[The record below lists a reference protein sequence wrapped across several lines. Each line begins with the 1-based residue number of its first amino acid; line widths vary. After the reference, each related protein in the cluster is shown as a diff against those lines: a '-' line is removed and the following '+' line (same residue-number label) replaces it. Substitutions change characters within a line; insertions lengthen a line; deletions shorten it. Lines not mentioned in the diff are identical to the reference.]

1 MVLLCCWSMGA
12 AADDGDLPP
21 VGRSRFDFLIGNA
34 PVPYPLPRLIA
45 RIRSQ
50 LEASG
55 DGLSPLKITLIPLG
69 RSLRRSVA
77 APDFF
82 HFPSVVAAVDGNSK
96 AGYTPLKDQ
105 LFLGYNERAEA
116 VEIIS
121 YNEQAGRFEFQV
133 VRDYRSGAQ
142 PKTYYAS
149 RALCLACHQNNA
161 PIFSR
166 PLWDETPANPAVA
179 SRLKATGRDFYGIPL
194 SGTDI
199 SSAIDAAAERANMF
213 QVWLQIW
220 REACSNACRAQW
232 LDAALVYAM
241 SGNLPDADELKFADL
256 ESHWKKTWPQ
266 GLGIPGSS
274 IPNRDPFAKVVE
286 TQIKSPAVLSH
297 PLAELA
303 QLAYIPAQ
311 LEPLT
316 PRPPLQHWITPDKIR
331 LVTGLA
337 GLLNKADVQA
347 FDRALV
353 TNTKV
358 QSQTLTLPCRFT
370 RKPSRVVFNCATSDV
385 QFSGVFKNAG
395 SNLSGQ
401 IGRLQVGHA
410 KTALDL
416 TLSGRMA
423 KTGQIELIPRRGAS
437 SVRLSDG
444 RRWSRLQLNKSRADQ
459 GSATLTLIDDYA
471 AVRSALPRLPLMKAS
486 IFDGSR
492 ALAELRAAL
501 GLAKQEVLA
510 RETSANKLPPAQ
522 LEIVA
527 PSKLSGSAA
536 HFLQFCG
543 QCHNSTTHSPTNFL
557 HGDEATVNTRL
568 DHCAERIFYRLSMW
582 HVAEAK
588 RGKTAMP
595 PISALAAYG
604 FDAASW
610 ANSAPLAELLDAA
623 RQRIVIQGGQP
634 EAVLTQPFEQL
645 RRCLPAS
652 TP

>member
-1 MVLLCCWSMGA
+1 MALLCCFSMGA

-21 VGRSRFDFLIGNA
+21 AGRSRFDFLIGDA

-45 RIRSQ
+45 HIRSQ

-82 HFPSVVAAVDGNSK
+82 HFPSVVAAVDGDSK
-96 AGYTPLKDQ
+96 AGYTPLHDQ

-142 PKTYYAS
+142 PKTFYAN

-199 SSAIDAAAERANMF
+199 SSAIDAATERANLF

-232 LDAALVYAM
+232 LDAALAYAM
-241 SGNLPDADELKFADL
+241 SGNLPEADELKFADL
-256 ESHWKKTWPQ
+256 EMRWTKTWPQ
-266 GLGIPGSS
+266 GLSIPGSS
-274 IPNRDPFAKVVE
+274 IPNRDPFANVVE
-286 TQIKSPAVLSH
+286 PHIKSQAVLSH

-311 LEPLT
+311 FEPLN
-316 PRPPLQHWITPDKIR
+316 PRPPLQRWTTPDKTR
-331 LVTGLA
+331 LVAGLA

-347 FDRALV
+347 FDHALV
-353 TNTKV
+353 THTKA
-358 QSQTLTLPCRFT
+358 QPQTLSLPCRIT
-370 RKPSRVVFNCATSDV
+370 RKPGRVLFNCVSSDLHL
-385 QFSGVFKNAG
+385 SGVFKNAG
-395 SNLSGQ
+395 STLSGQ
-401 IGRLQVGHA
+401 IDRLQVGHA

-416 TLSGRMA
+416 TFSGRMTKA
-423 KTGQIELIPRRGAS
+423 GQIELIPKRGAS
-437 SVRLSDG
+437 WVRLSDG
-444 RRWSRLQLNKSRADQ
+444 RRWSRLQLDTLRADQ

-471 AVRSALPRLPLMKAS
+471 AVRSVLPQLPLMTAS

-492 ALAELRAAL
+492 ALAELQVAL
-501 GLAKQEVLA
+501 GMDKREVLA
-510 RETSANKLPPAQ
+510 RETLANKLPPAK

-527 PSKLSGSAA
+527 PRKLSGSAA
-536 HFLQFCG
+536 RFLQYCG
-543 QCHNSTTHSPTNFL
+543 QCHDSTANFPPNFL
-557 HGDEATVNTRL
+557 HGDEATVNARL

-588 RGKTAMP
+588 RGKTTMP
-595 PISALAAYG
+595 PTPALAAYG
-604 FDAASW
+604 FDATSW
-610 ANSAPLAELLDAA
+610 ASSAPLADLIEAA
-623 RQRIVIQGGQP
+623 RQRIVTQGGQP
-634 EAVLTQPFEQL
+634 DVVFTRPFEQL
-645 RRCLPAS
+645 RSCLPPA